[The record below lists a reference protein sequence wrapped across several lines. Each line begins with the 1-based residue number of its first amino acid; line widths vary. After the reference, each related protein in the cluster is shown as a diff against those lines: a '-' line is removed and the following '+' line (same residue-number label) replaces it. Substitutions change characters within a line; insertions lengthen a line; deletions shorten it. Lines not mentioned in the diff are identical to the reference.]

1 MRTSTLLARNLTWY
15 WRTNVAVLLGVSTAV
30 GVLGGALLVG
40 DSVRS
45 SLRDLVLERLGHA
58 DFVISRNG
66 FFREELASVFGSAC
80 AMTGIEGVV
89 VREPSGRRALGIQVY
104 GVDERFWKFQ
114 AEPGEPPRNQQTV
127 LSAALERELGVKAGD
142 AILIRVQKPS
152 AIPLE
157 SLHGRKEDVGKTIR
171 LTVTEAAFREFS
183 LRPQQGDV
191 RAVLV
196 PLYRLQRHLDQQ
208 GKVNTILLANGRAGS
223 GLIERTLKDRYTLE
237 DLGLRLRILEKQR
250 CLSLETDS
258 TLISDDL
265 AGTAAATAKSL
276 GLGTEPVLT
285 YLANSIRVGGRE
297 IPYSVVTAL
306 ESPPAPAEAGGITL
320 NQWAAQELRAKPGDA
335 VSLDYYVWK
344 SDGRLHTDSAQFR
357 LAEVVPL
364 KGTAADREFAPKYPG
379 ITESENLHDWDPPF
393 PLDLSR
399 VRPIDEQYWK
409 QYRTTPKAFVPLA
422 RGQQLW
428 GTRFGRLTSIRIFPP
443 RSEEHTSELQS
454 QSNLVCRIIRL
465 EEHTSE
471 LQSQSNLVCRLLL
484 EKKNTS
490 ELQSES
496 NLECRLLLET
506 KHTIMWHLQGDR
518 QTSE

>member
-15 WRTNVAVLLGVSTAV
+15 WRTSLAVLLGVSTAV

-45 SLRDLVLERLGHA
+45 SLRDLVLERLGRA

-80 AMTGIEGVV
+80 PMIAIDGVV
-89 VREPSGRRALGIQVY
+89 AHEPSGRRALGIQVY
-104 GVDERFWKFQ
+104 GVDERFWRFQ
-114 AEPGEPPRNQQTV
+114 AEPGEPPRNQQTL

-196 PLYRLQRHLDQQ
+196 PLARLQRHLDQQ

-223 GLIERTLKDRYTLE
+223 GPIERTLKDRYTLE

-250 CLSLETDS
+250 CLSLETAG
-258 TLISDDL
+258 TLTSDDL
-265 AGTAAATAKSL
+265 AGTAPATAKSL

-285 YLANSIRVGGRE
+285 YLANSIRVGARE

-306 ESPPAPAEAGGITL
+306 
-320 NQWAAQELRAKPGDA
+320 
-335 VSLDYYVWK
+335 
-344 SDGRLHTDSAQFR
+344 DS
-357 LAEVVPL
+357 
-364 KGTAADREFAPKYPG
+364 
-379 ITESENLHDWDPPF
+379 
-393 PLDLSR
+393 
-399 VRPIDEQYWK
+399 
-409 QYRTTPKAFVPLA
+409 
-422 RGQQLW
+422 
-428 GTRFGRLTSIRIFPP
+428 
-443 RSEEHTSELQS
+443 
-454 QSNLVCRIIRL
+454 
-465 EEHTSE
+465 
-471 LQSQSNLVCRLLL
+471 
-484 EKKNTS
+484 
-490 ELQSES
+490 
-496 NLECRLLLET
+496 
-506 KHTIMWHLQGDR
+506 
-518 QTSE
+518 